1 MINKNYAAVCGT
13 YCGHCVLLGKQ
24 CRGCGYVDGKPFWTN
39 MISSRIC
46 PLHDCCRNQMQ
57 LEHCGLCD
65 QFPCNT
71 LMMTPNPC
79 MAFIEPGMDNEKLR
93 KSLKKKKESLKRR
106 AEIGTDKWLLEI
118 FNS

>member
-13 YCGHCVLLGKQ
+13 YCGHCVLLGKR
-24 CRGCGYVDGKPFWTN
+24 CKGCGYVDGKPFWTN

-57 LEHCGLCD
+57 LEHCGLCE
-65 QFPCNT
+65 QFPCNKF
-71 LMMTPNPC
+71 MVVGN
-79 MAFIEPGMDNEKLR
+79 PGMEPDMDDEKLR
-93 KSLKKKKESLKRR
+93 KSLKTRQENLKRR
-106 AEIGTDKWLLEI
+106 SEIGTDKWLLEI